1 MVLSSLFVS
10 SKQKED
16 TLCPDL
22 GQPLYLTGAAG
33 QRLSHHEKQVGV
45 FDALCVEE
53 PVGDRNGG

>member
-22 GQPLYLTGAAG
+22 RQPLYLTGAAG
-33 QRLSHHEKQVGV
+33 QRLGHHKEQVGA
-45 FDALCVEE
+45 FDALCVEK
-53 PVGDRNGG
+53 PVGDSVGG